1 MSLGAIL
8 SLINVA
14 LDVFKDERKD
24 RFLKQYVKIK
34 TEYQNELDKGLANRS
49 DLTISQL
56 LNEAKL
62 LSALVV
68 SEHNK

>member
-68 SEHNK
+68 AEHNK